1 VAPRRPAIAPR
12 READSV
18 LEFIDRSVIPFF
30 LHLYDAVGYL
40 GVLVAIAMETFVP
53 IIPSEV
59 IVPMAGWKVS
69 QSAADPSVLEPLT
82 HAPWGFLVVLLVATT
97 GAVLGSLAGYLIGA
111 WGGRP
116 LLERYGRYVHIKPED
131 LDRADAWFARYGG
144 WAVFF
149 GRLVPLVRAL
159 INYPAGVA
167 RMPIGRFLLFSA
179 LGSLPWN
186 AALLLGGYLL
196 GANYRRLY
204 DAVRPFE
211 YVIYVVVVL
220 GVAYLVYRWVRS
232 RRSDP
237 QPHAERSAQER

>member
-1 VAPRRPAIAPR
+1 
-12 READSV
+12 V
-18 LEFIDRSVIPFF
+18 LQFIDQTLIPFF
-30 LHLYDAVGYL
+30 LSLYDAVGYV
-40 GVLVAIAMETFVP
+40 GVAVAIGLETFVP

-82 HAPWGFLVVLLVATT
+82 HAPWSWIAVLLIATA
-97 GAVLGSLAGYLIGA
+97 GAVAGSFAGYLIGL

-116 LLERYGRYVHIKPED
+116 LLDRWGRYVHIHPDD
-131 LDRADAWFARYGG
+131 LDRADAWFARYGD
-144 WAVFF
+144 WAVFL

-167 RMPIGRFLLFSA
+167 RMPMGRFLLFSA

-196 GANYRRLY
+196 GENYRTLY
-204 DAVRPFE
+204 DAIRPYE
-211 YVIYVVVVL
+211 LVIYALVAL
-220 GVAYLVYRWVRS
+220 GIVWVGWRWLRNDS
-232 RRSDP
+232 P
-237 QPHAERSAQER
+237 SAGAT